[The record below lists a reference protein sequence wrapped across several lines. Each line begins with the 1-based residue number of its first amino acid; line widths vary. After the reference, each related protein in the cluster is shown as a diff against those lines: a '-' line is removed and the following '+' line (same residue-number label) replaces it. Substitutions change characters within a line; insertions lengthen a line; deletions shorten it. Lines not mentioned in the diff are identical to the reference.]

1 MDATDKNA
9 VGTKPV
15 VSSHAKLT
23 RFIENQYDTI
33 VNCCNHLHTS
43 NAKTMVWW
51 RINQYSSHCGLQ
63 NNRQQIL
70 CSYCLMPSNH
80 AIERVDEDID
90 TSGLS
95 YLNYYVIVMFSYIKV
110 LDTHGYALA
119 MSGSGLTTIEQL
131 QDLFA
136 LHFVY

>member
-1 MDATDKNA
+1 
-9 VGTKPV
+9 
-15 VSSHAKLT
+15 
-23 RFIENQYDTI
+23 
-33 VNCCNHLHTS
+33 
-43 NAKTMVWW
+43 
-51 RINQYSSHCGLQ
+51 
-63 NNRQQIL
+63 
-70 CSYCLMPSNH
+70 MPSNH

-110 LDTHGYALA
+110 LDTHKYALA

-136 LHFVY
+136 LNFAYKSRFLGRMHTPR